1 MNFCTLRP
9 PNDRFLSDDI
19 VGGVVERRS
28 SGRYFRPDNY
38 QHSAVRANNNE
49 WRQSS
54 QPRVQPQAPEYTRA
68 RQVQNSTNN
77 TLTRPGA
84 IIPERDAIAVL
95 GLLSLTGEKRKR
107 ESESP
112 KNSYPSNKSRYVE
125 PQGYSPSTN
134 VEPRYDESKAWTQQP
149 EARYSS
155 KEPRYIE
162 PEASIP
168 QRYPS
173 REPRYVETEACTP
186 QHETDT
192 ESLNSDKQENYHR
205 EEENYRRERQK
216 KEYDRMT
223 SLEKE
228 TRQLREEIMSFEQQR
243 RAISAAL
250 PAQRDRWD
258 VALEYFQQFRYG
270 LQSRGC
276 SNAIRPTNA
285 QIDLLRTAM
294 VPDVVFNSG
303 QGVEAMMRSWK
314 CLSMWFQDVELEIEG
329 IDRGA
334 AGSLVAIARTSVTI
348 TERTLRNVFPHLCSS
363 SSNRRLADRLLGQRI
378 VMRGLT
384 RFEWDGLSGRFT
396 SVMAHSDLLTPMLRL
411 LGSVEDASLVFDRSI
426 ISPDFQWRSSR

>member
-112 KNSYPSNKSRYVE
+112 KNSYPSNKSRY
-125 PQGYSPSTN
+125 
-134 VEPRYDESKAWTQQP
+134 
-149 EARYSS
+149 
-155 KEPRYIE
+155 
-162 PEASIP
+162 
-168 QRYPS
+168 
-173 REPRYVETEACTP
+173 TEACTP

-250 PAQRDRWD
+250 PAQQNGWD